1 MGDETGPRTTT
12 TRLEWTGGLA
22 FTARVPDGHA
32 MTLDAGASGPSPV
45 EALLASVGGCMGIDV
60 AMILGKMRCPPSRL
74 ALELE
79 AESMPEPPRY
89 FRRMRLEV
97 VAAGENLT
105 LEKLERA
112 VALSREKYCSVMLTL
127 RPDLEVEI
135 ASRVERGS
143 NSFEAGADDEA

>member
-1 MGDETGPRTTT
+1 MADDAGPRITRTT
-12 TRLEWTGGLA
+12 LEWTGDLA
-22 FTARVPDGHA
+22 FSARVPDGHA
-32 MTLDAGASGPSPV
+32 MTMDAGESGPSPV

-74 ALELE
+74 ALDCE

-89 FRRMRLEV
+89 FRRMTLV
-97 VAAGENLT
+97 VTASGDGVT
-105 LEKLERA
+105 REKLERA

-135 ASRVERGS
+135 DCRVE
-143 NSFEAGADDEA
+143 